1 MWGIQRVGRLLSLQ
15 RRRKEESVGRGHR
28 ESDGGGEKGG
38 ERNMHVRIDGALE
51 EGVCVVR
58 KGTLAVE
65 LRGIFGMTRPGP
77 FGRLVCLS
85 VCLSIFIILFFRW

>member
-1 MWGIQRVGRLLSLQ
+1 
-15 RRRKEESVGRGHR
+15 
-28 ESDGGGEKGG
+28 
-38 ERNMHVRIDGALE
+38 MHVCIDRALE

>member
-1 MWGIQRVGRLLSLQ
+1 
-15 RRRKEESVGRGHR
+15 
-28 ESDGGGEKGG
+28 
-38 ERNMHVRIDGALE
+38 MHVRIGRALE

-85 VCLSIFIILFFRW
+85 VCLSIFIILCFRW